1 MIYKQKRT
9 VGWGKFLVLAWI
21 CAPPFCFGQS
31 NLPLGAI
38 INKSGTNVTGVTFRV
53 WAPNATNVVV
63 RGPFGTNVTW
73 GATDSFAM
81 TKDNVTGYWT
91 TTVAAA
97 RPGQEYKYVLKRAG
111 DTNDYWKQDPRAVWV
126 RNGNSVIYDHSAFV
140 WSNVSRPNIPV
151 SQQVMYEM
159 HIGSFYDPNPGD
171 GRPGTFDDAILR
183 LDYLQRLGVNVL
195 AVMPVN
201 EFGGDYSWGYNP
213 EHVYAIESAYG
224 GPDGL
229 KRFVKAAHERGMKVQ
244 IDVVH
249 NHYNPPGDGLWDFDG
264 TTNLYFYTDG
274 RGYTPW
280 GSRPDYDKP
289 EVRRYIQD
297 NIQLLL
303 DEFRVDGFRW
313 DSPQNILG
321 YDTTQSGA
329 NPNTVLTN
337 GKSMLMAINRMI
349 HEQYPARWS
358 IAEDADLLSVNET
371 YAGFPGAE
379 FYQALVVNDP
389 ADSFDG
395 HWQTSFHNIITPE
408 IAKTNPTVGLIQG
421 KVTEWSEPPG
431 YRVIFTD
438 NHDKSGILNGSTRLA
453 NRMEPSAP
461 TGKTARKKTLL
472 NAVLTLTAPGT
483 PMLWMG
489 QEFHATGPFSD
500 SVRMGWREA
509 STQHRIFRAHRDLID
524 LREAL
529 PALQNSSLDASTGF
543 INDELDLLA
552 YWRLGAI
559 NDDHLVILFNF
570 SSQDR
575 AIGCPFPTTGTWHVQ
590 FNSDWDVYG
599 SDFGNVGPTNNTVTA
614 SFVEGGSSVRAS
626 VSVAAHS
633 VVVMARSAAPAARL
647 TDDLDADGLADG
659 WEDLTGA
666 TSPTGDVDNDGISN
680 LREYGLG
687 FDPNEVDPTTVAGQF
702 NGWNPSGAVMQTTA
716 SPNLLHYL
724 YVTEEAAAAQ
734 PFKFLLAGEWHG
746 ASATAG
752 VAAAPGSDITYNEPE
767 RGYAYFTFNTDTKA
781 YTVATFT
788 PASRIDADSDGMD
801 DRWEAWH
808 GVTSAGL
815 DSDGDGFTN
824 AQEFQRGSHP
834 AVWNRPN
841 LGMAGFN
848 GNWSANANPLVY
860 FWHNAWQLDL
870 PFRNGTTAQFK
881 FTGTNG
887 STTTWWGDVQAD
899 GVAEPDGG
907 APNININFNQ
917 GNGIYRFRF
926 NEASSAYAVT
936 YDATDANA
944 DGVQDAWVTY
954 YGLSGSNAL
963 ATADPD
969 GDGISNLAELRRLS
983 SPTVVDRMS
992 VVGNRSPLAWSPDDT
1007 PLRMSW
1013 SDARQRWEWTGTFTA
1028 GAVDFKFA
1036 TGPGWGGSNYG
1047 TGAGVAADTAST
1059 AGSANLLTNLAAGRY
1074 RFTFSET
1081 HGSYTVQSFPVSSE
1095 WREVHALPGAGSWTN
1110 DTDRDGITD
1119 LVEYALGG
1127 SPTNGADG
1135 RTLQTMT
1142 TTNVAGTNRL
1152 VLQWLQRTDGGSS
1165 LAITPESATDLRGVW
1180 SPVTASNA
1188 PNQAGVPANHQR
1200 REVSTL
1206 QDGSR
1211 RFLRLKV
1218 SGP

>member
-1 MIYKQKRT
+1 MIYNQKQRCAL
-9 VGWGKFLVLAWI
+9 GKFLALAWI
-21 CAPPFCFGQS
+21 CVPAFCFGQA
-31 NLPLGAI
+31 NLPLGAV

-111 DTNDYWKQDPRAVWV
+111 DTNDYWKQDPRTVWV
-126 RNGNSVIYDHSAFV
+126 RNGNSVIYDHSAFA

-159 HIGSFYDPNPGD
+159 HIGSFYDPHPSD
-171 GRPGTFDDAILR
+171 GRPGTFDDAIQR

-229 KRFVKAAHERGMKVQ
+229 KRFIKAAHERGMKVQ

-264 TTNLYFYTDG
+264 TSNLYFYTDG

-280 GSRPDYDKP
+280 GSRPDYDKA

-329 NPNTVLTN
+329 NPNTVLPN
-337 GKSMLMAINRMI
+337 GKSMMMTINRMI
-349 HEQYPARWS
+349 HEQYPERWS

-371 YAGFPGAE
+371 YSGFPGAD
-379 FYQALVVNDP
+379 FYQGLVVSDA

-408 IAKTNPTVGLIQG
+408 IAKTNPSVGLIQG

-453 NRMEPSAP
+453 NRMVPSDP

-472 NAVLTLTAPGT
+472 NAALTLTTPGT

-509 STQHRIFRAHRDLID
+509 SAQHRIFRAHRDLID

-543 INDELDLLA
+543 INDELDLMA

-559 NDDHLVILFNF
+559 NDDHLVVLFNF
-570 SSQDR
+570 SSQDQP
-575 AIGCPFPTTGTWHVQ
+575 IGCPFPTTGTWHVQ
-590 FNSDWDVYG
+590 FNSDWGVYG

-614 SFVEGGSSVRAS
+614 SFVEGGSSVRAN
-626 VSVAAHS
+626 VWVAAHS
-633 VVVMARSAAPAARL
+633 VVVMARSAAPVARL

-659 WEDLTGA
+659 WEALTGV

-680 LREYGLG
+680 LLEYQLG
-687 FDPNEVDPTTVAGQF
+687 FDPNEADPTTVAGQF
-702 NGWNPSGAVMQTTA
+702 NGWDPASAPMKTTPT
-716 SPNLLHYL
+716 PNLLHYL
-724 YVTEEAAAAQ
+724 YVTETAAPVQ
-734 PFKFLLAGEWHG
+734 EMKFLFSG
-746 ASATAG
+746 AYYGTSTNAS
-752 VAAAPGSDITYNEPE
+752 VASINDPGNNIAYPAPEK
-767 RGYAYFTFNTDTKA
+767 GYVYFTFNTDTKS
-781 YTVATFT
+781 YSVVTFAPT
-788 PASRIDADSDGMD
+788 SRVDVEPDGMD
-801 DRWEAWH
+801 DRWETWH
-808 GVTSAGL
+808 GVTSASA
-815 DSDGDGFTN
+815 DPDGDGFTN
-824 AQEFQRGSHP
+824 LQEFQRGSSP
-834 AVWNRPN
+834 NSWNRPQ
-841 LGMAGFN
+841 LALAGVFN
-848 GNWSANANPLVY
+848 GWNAGANPLTY
-860 FWHNAWQLDL
+860 FWHNKWHLDY
-870 PFRNGTTAQFK
+870 PFRNGSTGQFK
-881 FTGTNG
+881 FTDGTWVND
-887 STTTWWGDVQAD
+887 WGDNTTPD
-899 GVAEPDGG
+899 GVVDFKGSD
-907 APNININFNQ
+907 INISFNQ
-917 GNGIYRFRF
+917 GTGIYRFQF
-926 NEASSAYAVT
+926 NEAFSTYQVS
-936 YDATDANA
+936 YDAADANA
-944 DGVQDAWVTY
+944 DGVQDAWAAY
-954 YGLSGSNAL
+954 FELSGSSAL
-963 ATADPD
+963 AAADPD
-969 GDGISNLAELRRLS
+969 GDGISNLAEFRRLS
-983 SPTVVDRMS
+983 SPLVSDRMTITGS
-992 VVGNRSPLAWSPDDT
+992 TSPMPFWNSAANN
-1007 PLRMSW
+1007 MVW
-1013 SDARQRWEWTGTFTA
+1013 SDARQRWEWSGNF
-1028 GAVDFKFA
+1028 GSGLLEFKFVQG
-1036 TGPGWGGSNYG
+1036 TNWYG
-1047 TGAGVAADTAST
+1047 TGAGVAANTAST
-1059 AGSANLLTNLAAGRY
+1059 TGTANLSSNLAAGRY

-1081 HGSYTVQSFPVSSE
+1081 NGGYTVQSFPISSE

-1110 DTDRDGITD
+1110 DTDRDGLTD

-1142 TTNVAGTNRL
+1142 STNLSGTNRL

-1165 LAITPESATDLRGVW
+1165 LAITPESATDLAGVW
-1180 SPVTASNA
+1180 SSVTASNA

-1200 REVSTL
+1200 REVSIP
-1206 QDGSR
+1206 QDGSKK
-1211 RFLRLKV
+1211 FLRLKV